1 MKNLFLCF
9 ICSAPTPIV
18 GSNLIQVVSFG
29 GDPPMDIYNAL
40 LQLSHMVFPKDVLN
54 QIYLNVTQGGLK
66 IPLWIVDIPSPM
78 LSSSVMLCI

>member
-29 GDPPMDIYNAL
+29 GDLPMDIYNAL

-54 QIYLNVTQGGLK
+54 QIYLNVTQDGSK
-66 IPLWIVDIPSPM
+66 IPLWVVDIPSPM
-78 LSSSVMLCI
+78 LLSFGMSCI